1 LVREGRVVDATLS
14 DPLVDRLLDGR
25 YAIEARLARGG
36 MASVYLAT
44 DVRLE
49 RRVAVKVM
57 HAGLAE
63 DPEFV
68 ARFNREARAA
78 ARLSHPSVVS
88 VYDQGNDDGHVFLVM
103 EFVAGSTLRE
113 VLRDKGRLTPAEAV
127 AVMDHVLAA
136 LAAAHAAGLVHRDV
150 KPENV
155 LITPDGRVKVADF
168 GLARAVAGSTLTGD
182 DGLLLGTASYVAP
195 EQVRDGAADAR
206 SDVYSAGVLLFEL
219 LTGTVP
225 FSGDTPL
232 SVAYQHMS
240 DDVPA
245 PSSRASGV
253 PPQLDDVVRRA
264 TAREPGERFIDGRE
278 MHAALSQA
286 RETLGLHGV
295 VPAPPSDNT
304 VNLVRAGAAAPPIVP
319 GGEQST
325 IALPPNSSDDDED
338 ARDPRRWPFVLVAI
352 LVLSAIAG
360 VGGWWLAVG
369 RYTHA
374 PSVLRLTYNQA
385 AQRLDDAGLHAAQGT
400 KVYSST
406 IAPGRVVSQD
416 PGGGERVHRGA
427 TITLHVSLG
436 PENVEVPD
444 VSGDKVH
451 AATVALRKANITVDR
466 QDQEYSSVVEEGRV
480 IATDPKAGTS
490 IHSGDGVTLI
500 VSKGPRPVDVPDV
513 SGKTYDEAASLL
525 DAVNLRAK
533 RTDVYSDTVPEGRV
547 VSTSPAAGSTA
558 HVGDTVTVNV
568 SKGPRPVKVPDV
580 VGMKD
585 GDAKKLLEQA
595 GFHVD
600 ERKLPGGPHQVLRQ
614 SPPGGSLAPR
624 GSTVVIY
631 VF

>member
-1 LVREGRVVDATLS
+1 MVDATLS

-113 VLRDKGRLTPAEAV
+113 VLRDRGRLTPAETV

-136 LAAAHAAGLVHRDV
+136 LASAHAAGLVHRDI

-168 GLARAVAGSTLTGD
+168 GLARAVAGTTLTGD

-195 EQVRDGAADAR
+195 EQVRDGTADAR
-206 SDVYSAGVLLFEL
+206 SDVYSAGVLMFEL

-225 FSGDTPL
+225 FSGDTQL

-245 PSSRASGV
+245 PSSRASGI
-253 PPQLDDVVRRA
+253 PTELDGVVRRA
-264 TAREPGERFIDGRE
+264 TAREPGERFMDGRE
-278 MHAALSQA
+278 MHGALGQA
-286 RETLGLHGV
+286 RERLGLHGV
-295 VPAPPSDNT
+295 VPAPPGDNT
-304 VNLVRAGAAAPPIVP
+304 INLVRSGAAAPPAMLIN
-319 GGEQST
+319 EQST
-325 IALPPNSSDDDED
+325 MSLPPSPPDDEE
-338 ARDPRRWPFVLVAI
+338 AEGREPRRWPFVLAAL

-374 PSVLRLTYNQA
+374 PSVLRLTYAQA
-385 AQRLDDAGLHAAQGT
+385 ADKLDGAGLHAQQGT
-400 KVYSST
+400 KVYSAT
-406 IAPGRVVSQD
+406 ISPGLVVSQD
-416 PGGGERVHRGA
+416 PGSGERVHRGA
-427 TITLHVSLG
+427 TVTLHLSLG
-436 PENVEVPD
+436 PENVDVPD
-444 VSGDKVH
+444 VSGKKAH
-451 AATVALRKANITVDR
+451 AATVVLRKANIKVTR
-466 QDQEYSSVVEEGRV
+466 QDQEYSSIVPAGRV
-480 IATDPKAGTS
+480 ISTNPKAGTS
-490 IHSGDGVTLI
+490 IHSGNGVVLV
-500 VSKGPRPVDVPDV
+500 VSKGPRPVDVPNV
-513 SGKTYDEAASLL
+513 SGKTYDEAVSLL
-525 DAVNLRAK
+525 DAVSLHARRIN
-533 RTDVYSDTVPEGRV
+533 VFSDSVPAGRV
-547 VSTSPAAGSTA
+547 VSTTPTAGSTA

-568 SKGPRPVKVPDV
+568 SKGPRLIPVPDV
-580 VGMKD
+580 TGKPIQE
-585 GDAKKLLEQA
+585 AIRIINQA
-595 GFHVD
+595 GFVA
-600 ERKLPGGPHQVLRQ
+600 EPRQIFPGGPGKVVRQ
-614 SPPGGSLAPR
+614 TPSGMQKPGSHIELD
-624 GSTVVIY
+624 Y
-631 VF
+631 Y